1 MEEHLFIVERVYSS
15 GPMRRLDRAPRPSRA
30 TWYNLATTRG
40 QMIDLEERMGTQ
52 EARQMAHATDARE
65 TGRARYQRCLRVCA
79 PHGRVASGQISRACG
94 TRQPLETAPL
104 CQPASF

>member
-1 MEEHLFIVERVYSS
+1 MEGLFISERQ
-15 GPMRRLDRAPRPSRA
+15 LRAKMPAS
-30 TWYNLATTRG
+30 TLESNLATTHG